1 MLEKIIQY
9 SITNRGT
16 VLVITGVLTIIGFFN
31 ALKLSIDAIP
41 DVTNVQVSAVTSV
54 PGLSP
59 LEVEQFITYPIELEF
74 NGMPKVSEI
83 RSISRTGVSSV
94 TVIFE
99 DGTDIYF
106 ARQLVN
112 ERLKQAENFIPK
124 SYGKPE
130 LSPIAT
136 GLGDIYEFAL
146 VSETHTPE
154 ELRTYMEWEIAR
166 QLRSVKGIIDVN
178 VIGGDAKQFQ
188 IKIDPKRLASL
199 NLTLSQITESLQGA
213 NVNLGGG
220 YIQKGE
226 EQFVIRGE
234 SQFKSIED
242 IRSLSIRTSSDGIP
256 LTLAQIANVET
267 GPALRF
273 GLSTMNGK
281 REVVGG
287 TAMMLMGRNSLEVVS
302 LIKEKME
309 EIKTRLP
316 QGMKVEV
323 YYDRAEFIGR
333 TLGTVFTNL
342 IEAAIIVLVCL
353 ILTLGTVKGAI
364 AVAMAIPVSML
375 IATIF
380 MNATGI
386 VGNLM
391 SLGALDF
398 GLLVDG
404 SIVMLESTLH
414 GFILRKSFLLS
425 KKNTQDMEDGMEE
438 VIIESCIRV
447 VRASAFSVA
456 IILLVYLPL
465 MTLEGVEG
473 RMFRPMAITVAYAL
487 AVALLY
493 SITTF
498 PALMSIIYKKPLLH
512 ESHFWESFQN
522 KYATVLT
529 YGMKFK
535 KEFVFAGLG
544 VVALSL
550 VMGSTLGSE
559 FLPRIDEGEIAID
572 IKRLPSTAINHSRD
586 LNLELERVILQFPE
600 AKSVVSRQGRGES
613 AAEPIGSEEGESMV
627 KLKPKKEWVT
637 AKTRE
642 ELMEKMK
649 KEIEARVPSTYIS
662 LSQPIENRVNAL
674 LSGSKA
680 DIVIKI
686 YGDDLKI
693 LKGLAENYASKI
705 KKIPGAADLR
715 IQRLLGL
722 PLLEIKM
729 NRSKMARYGV
739 RAEEVLTTIETLRV
753 GFNAGKVYEGYRRFD
768 LIVRLDADVRDIDVI
783 ENVPVMTQF
792 GGVVPLGQVTD
803 IVMSE
808 GPAALYHEGLK
819 RRILVEVNVRGRDMI
834 GFVADMQKSTNQIEE
849 NLPQG
854 YSVLWGGQFEN
865 FTRAKNRLGL
875 VVPIA
880 LGIIFSMLFV
890 AFGSVYYALGVFILV
905 PLSLAGGI
913 ISLVLRDMP
922 FSIPAAVGFIAAAG
936 ISVLNGV
943 VYASALRDELK
954 ATPNASIAVVNA
966 AVYTLRAV
974 ATTELVAIIGFLPM
988 AIASSA
994 GAEVQRPLA
1003 TVVMGGVLIATILSR
1018 FLLPIVF
1025 EFLVTKSQN
1034 QEKRAKEKQDKLNEY
1049 FMDDMKKWHKEEDGG
1064 VEQSQLS
1071 HESKSV
1077 QETESLAI
1085 NDSLIETKQQHNQPN
1100 QFKKSKKKKGDTL

>member
-1 MLEKIIQY
+1 MLEKVIQY
-9 SITNRGT
+9 SIQNRGI
-16 VLVITGVLTIIGFFN
+16 VLVVTGILTIVGFYN
-31 ALKLSIDAIP
+31 TLKLSIDAVP

-59 LEVEQFITYPIELEF
+59 LEVERFITYPIELEF

-154 ELRTYMEWEIAR
+154 ELRTHMEWEVAR
-166 QLRSVKGIIDVN
+166 QIRSVKGIIDVN
-178 VIGGDAKQFQ
+178 VTGGEVKQFQ
-188 IKIDPKRLASL
+188 IKIDPRRLVSL
-199 NLTLSQITESLQGA
+199 NLTLSQITDSLQGA

-234 SQFKSIED
+234 SQFKSIDD
-242 IRSLSIRTSSDGIP
+242 IRSLSVRTSTDGIP
-256 LTLAQIANVET
+256 LTLAQIASVET

-273 GLSTMNGK
+273 GVSTMNGK

-287 TAMMLMGRNSLEVVS
+287 TAMMLLGQNSLEVTERVKNKMNE
-302 LIKEKME
+302 IKE
-309 EIKTRLP
+309 RLP
-316 QGMKVEV
+316 PGMKLEV
-323 YYDRAEFIGR
+323 YYDRAEFIHR

-342 IEAAIIVLVCL
+342 VEAAIIVLACL
-353 ILTLGTVKGAI
+353 ILTLGTLKGAL
-364 AVAMAIPVSML
+364 AVAMAIPISMM

-380 MNATGI
+380 MNTSGI

-404 SIVMLESTLH
+404 SIVMLEATLH
-414 GFILRKSFLLS
+414 GFILKKSFLIS
-425 KKNTQDMEDGMEE
+425 QNSNMELEDAMEE

-487 AVALLY
+487 GIALLY

-498 PALMSIIYKKPLLH
+498 PALLTLIYKKPLLH
-512 ESHFWESFQN
+512 ESHFWESFQK
-522 KYATVLT
+522 KYAELLV

-535 KEFVFAGLG
+535 KQFALAGIG
-544 VVALSL
+544 VVSFSL
-550 VMGSTLGSE
+550 LLGSTLGSE

-586 LNLELERVILQFPE
+586 LNLEMERVILQFPE
-600 AKSVVSRQGRGES
+600 AKSIVSRQGRGES

-627 KLKPKKEWVT
+627 KLKPRKEWIT
-637 AKTRE
+637 AGDRE
-642 ELMEKMK
+642 ELMELMK
-649 KEIEARVPSTYIS
+649 REIEEKIPSTYIS

-686 YGDDLKI
+686 YGDDLKV
-693 LKGLAENYASKI
+693 LKQLAEGYASKA

-715 IQRLLGL
+715 IQRILGL
-722 PLLEIKM
+722 PLLEIRM
-729 NRSKMARYGV
+729 NRAKMSRYGV

-753 GFNAGKVYEGYRRFD
+753 GFNAGKVYEGYKRFD
-768 LIVRLDADVRDIDVI
+768 LIVRLDADVTDIDVI
-783 ENVPVMTQF
+783 ENVPIMTQL
-792 GGVVPLGQVTD
+792 GGTVPLGQVTD
-803 IVMSE
+803 IVMTE
-808 GPAALYHEGLK
+808 GPAALYHENLK
-819 RRILVEVNVRGRDMI
+819 RRILVEMNVRGRDMV
-834 GFVADMQKSTNQIEE
+834 GFVNDVQKATKEIEI

-854 YSVLWGGQFEN
+854 YTVSWGGQFEN
-865 FTRAKNRLGL
+865 FTRAKNRLGF

-890 AFGSVYYALGVFILV
+890 AFNSAYYALGVFILV
-905 PLSLAGGI
+905 PLSLSGGL
-913 ISLVLRDMP
+913 ISLVLRGLP

-943 VYASALRDELK
+943 VYASALKDELK
-954 ATPNASIAVVNA
+954 HNTSPKEAVVNA

-974 ATTELVAIIGFLPM
+974 ATTELVAVIGFLPM
-988 AIASSA
+988 AIATSA

-1003 TVVMGGVLIATILSR
+1003 TVVMGGVVIATILSR

-1025 EFLVTKSQN
+1025 EFLVVKSQN
-1034 QEKRAKEKQDKLNEY
+1034 QELRKKEKQEKLNEY
-1049 FMDDMKKWHKEEDGG
+1049 FLAEM
-1064 VEQSQLS
+1064 EQW
-1071 HESKSV
+1071 
-1077 QETESLAI
+1077 
-1085 NDSLIETKQQHNQPN
+1085 
-1100 QFKKSKKKKGDTL
+1100 KKKDKDHET

>member
-1 MLEKIIQY
+1 MLEKIIQF
-9 SITNRGT
+9 SIHKRAT
-16 VLVITGVLTIIGFFN
+16 VLVLTAALTIVGFYN
-31 ALKLSIDAIP
+31 ALHLSIDAIP

-74 NGMPKVSEI
+74 NGMPKVTEI

-124 SYGKPE
+124 SYGRPE

-146 VSETHTPE
+146 VSESHTPE
-154 ELRTYMEWEIAR
+154 ELRTVMEWEVAR

-178 VIGGDAKQFQ
+178 VVGGDAKQFQ
-188 IKIDPKRLASL
+188 IKIDPKRLLSH
-199 NLTLSQITESLQGA
+199 NLTLSHITEALEGA

-234 SQFKSIED
+234 SQFKSIDD
-242 IRSLSIRTSSDGIP
+242 ISRLSVRTSRDGIP
-256 LTLAQIANVET
+256 LTLGQIAKVET

-287 TAMMLMGRNSLEVVS
+287 TAMMLLGSNSLQVVS
-302 LIKEKME
+302 RVKEKMK
-309 EIKTRLP
+309 EIESRLP
-316 QGMKVEV
+316 PGMKIQV
-323 YYDRAEFIGR
+323 YYDRSEFIGR
-333 TLGTVFTNL
+333 TLSTVFTNL
-342 IEAAIIVLVCL
+342 VEAAIIVLVCL
-353 ILTLGTVKGAI
+353 ILTLGTVKGAF
-364 AVAMAIPVSML
+364 AVALAIPVSMM
-375 IATIF
+375 IATIL
-380 MNATGI
+380 MNAFGI

-414 GFILRKSFLLS
+414 GFLLRKSFLLS
-425 KKNTQDMEDGMEE
+425 KTSAQDMEDGMEE
-438 VIIESCIRV
+438 VIMESCIKV
-447 VRASAFSVA
+447 VRASAFSVG

-473 RMFRPMAITVAYAL
+473 RMFRPMAITVAFAL
-487 AVALLY
+487 GAALLY

-498 PALMSIIYKKPLLH
+498 PALMSYIYKKPILH
-512 ESHFWESFQN
+512 ESAFWEKFQT
-522 KYATVLT
+522 KYAEVLT

-535 KEFVFAGLG
+535 RQFTYAGIG
-544 VVALSL
+544 VVLLSFALA
-550 VMGSTLGSE
+550 STLGSE

-586 LNLELERVILQFPE
+586 LNLEMEKVILKFPE
-600 AKSVVSRQGRGES
+600 AVSVVSRQGRGES
-613 AAEPIGSEEGESMV
+613 AAEPIGSEEGEMMV
-627 KLKPKKEWVT
+627 KLKPRKEWVS
-637 AKTRE
+637 AKDRE
-642 ELMEKMK
+642 ELMELMK
-649 KEIEARVPSTYIS
+649 NSVNKNVPSSYIS

-686 YGDDLKI
+686 YGDDLKT
-693 LKGLAENYASKI
+693 LKSIADNYASKI
-705 KKIPGAADLR
+705 KKIQGAADLR
-715 IQRLLGL
+715 VQKLLGL

-729 NRSKMARYGV
+729 NRGNMARYGV

-753 GFNAGKVYEGYRRFD
+753 GANAGKVYEGYKRFD
-768 LIVRLDADVRDIDVI
+768 LIVRLDADVTDIGVI
-783 ENVPVMTQF
+783 ENVPVMTEL
-792 GGVVPLGQVTD
+792 GGTVPLAQVTD
-803 IVMSE
+803 IMMTE

-834 GFVADMQKSTNQIEE
+834 GFVNDVQAATQSIES

-854 YSVLWGGQFEN
+854 YYVDWGGQFEN
-865 FTRAKNRLGL
+865 FTRAKNRLA
-875 VVPIA
+875 VVIPIA
-880 LGIIFSMLFV
+880 GAIIFAMLFI

-905 PLSLAGGI
+905 PLSLSGGI
-913 ISLVLRDMP
+913 LSLVIRGLP
-922 FSIPAAVGFIAAAG
+922 FSIPAGVGFIAAAG

-943 VYASALRDELK
+943 VYASALKDQLKVTRDPSK
-954 ATPNASIAVVNA
+954 AVVEA

-1003 TVVMGGVLIATILSR
+1003 TVVMGGVLVATILSR
-1018 FLLPIVF
+1018 FLLPIAF
-1025 EFLVTKSQN
+1025 EFLVKLAQRQEIRQMERERKMNDYFVEEMKKYKASEIHDSHGHSHHYTEVEDHSSQN
-1034 QEKRAKEKQDKLNEY
+1034 EDDSKTNKQ
-1049 FMDDMKKWHKEEDGG
+1049 
-1064 VEQSQLS
+1064 
-1071 HESKSV
+1071 
-1077 QETESLAI
+1077 
-1085 NDSLIETKQQHNQPN
+1085 NQ
-1100 QFKKSKKKKGDTL
+1100 KSKRKRT

>member
-1 MLEKIIQY
+1 MLEKIIQF
-9 SITNRGT
+9 SIHKRAT
-16 VLVITGVLTIIGFFN
+16 VLVLTVALTVVGFYN
-31 ALKLSIDAIP
+31 ALHLSIDAIP

-74 NGMPKVSEI
+74 NGMPKVTEI

-124 SYGKPE
+124 SYGRPE

-146 VSETHTPE
+146 VSESHSPE
-154 ELRTYMEWEIAR
+154 ELRTVMEWEVAR

-178 VIGGDAKQFQ
+178 VVGGDAKQFQ
-188 IKIDPKRLASL
+188 IKIDPKRLLSH
-199 NLTLSQITESLQGA
+199 NLTLSHITEALEGA

-234 SQFKSIED
+234 SQFKSIDD
-242 IRSLSIRTSSDGIP
+242 IARLSVRTSRDGIP
-256 LTLAQIANVET
+256 LTLGQIARVET

-287 TAMMLMGRNSLEVVS
+287 TAMMLLGSNSLQVVS
-302 LIKEKME
+302 RVKEKMK
-309 EIKTRLP
+309 EIESRLP
-316 QGMKVEV
+316 QGMKIQV
-323 YYDRAEFIGR
+323 YYDRSEFIGR
-333 TLGTVFTNL
+333 TLSTVFTNL
-342 IEAAIIVLVCL
+342 VEAAIIVLVCL
-353 ILTLGTVKGAI
+353 ILTLGTVKGAF
-364 AVAMAIPVSML
+364 AVALAIPVSMMV
-375 IATIF
+375 ATIL
-380 MNATGI
+380 MNAFGI

-414 GFILRKSFLLS
+414 GFLLRKSFLLS
-425 KKNTQDMEDGMEE
+425 KTSAQDMEDGMEE
-438 VIIESCIRV
+438 VIMESCIKV
-447 VRASAFSVA
+447 VRASAFSVG

-473 RMFRPMAITVAYAL
+473 RMFRPMAITVAFAL
-487 AVALLY
+487 GAALLY

-498 PALMSIIYKKPLLH
+498 PALMSYIYKKPILH
-512 ESHFWESFQN
+512 ESAFWEKFQT
-522 KYATVLT
+522 KYAEVLT

-535 KEFVFAGLG
+535 RQFTYAGIG
-544 VVALSL
+544 VVLLSFML
-550 VMGSTLGSE
+550 ASTLGSE

-586 LNLELERVILQFPE
+586 LNLEMEKVILKFPE
-600 AKSVVSRQGRGES
+600 AVSVVSRQGRGES
-613 AAEPIGSEEGESMV
+613 AAEPIGSEEGEMMV
-627 KLKPKKEWVT
+627 KLKPRKEWVS
-637 AKTRE
+637 AHDRE
-642 ELMEKMK
+642 ELMELMK
-649 KEIEARVPSTYIS
+649 NSVNNNVPSSYIS

-686 YGDDLKI
+686 YGDDLKT
-693 LKGLAENYASKI
+693 LKSIADNYASKI
-705 KKIPGAADLR
+705 KKIQGAADLR
-715 IQRLLGL
+715 VQKLLGL

-729 NRSKMARYGV
+729 NRGNMARYGV
-739 RAEEVLTTIETLRV
+739 RAEEILTTIETLRV
-753 GFNAGKVYEGYRRFD
+753 GANAGKVYEGYKRFD
-768 LIVRLDADVRDIDVI
+768 LIVRLDADVTDIGVI
-783 ENVPVMTQF
+783 ENVPVMTEL
-792 GGVVPLGQVTD
+792 GGTVPLGQVTD
-803 IVMSE
+803 IMMTE

-834 GFVADMQKSTNQIEE
+834 GFVNDVQAATESIESG
-849 NLPQG
+849 LPQG
-854 YSVLWGGQFEN
+854 YYVDWGGQFEN
-865 FTRAKNRLGL
+865 FTRAKNRLAI
-875 VVPIA
+875 VIPIA
-880 LGIIFSMLFV
+880 GAIIFAMLFI

-905 PLSLAGGI
+905 PLSLSGGI
-913 ISLVLRDMP
+913 LSLVLRGLP
-922 FSIPAAVGFIAAAG
+922 FSIPAGVGFIAAAG

-943 VYASALRDELK
+943 VYASALKDQLKVTRDPSK
-954 ATPNASIAVVNA
+954 AVVEA

-1003 TVVMGGVLIATILSR
+1003 TVVMGGVLVATILSR
-1018 FLLPIVF
+1018 FLLPIAF
-1025 EFLVTKSQN
+1025 EFLVKLAQR
-1034 QEKRAKEKQDKLNEY
+1034 QEIRQMERERKMNEY
-1049 FMDDMKKWHKEEDGG
+1049 FVEEMKKYKASEIHDSHGHSHHYEPDH
-1064 VEQSQLS
+1064 
-1071 HESKSV
+1071 HES
-1077 QETESLAI
+1077 QTED
-1085 NDSLIETKQQHNQPN
+1085 DSKTNKQNQ
-1100 QFKKSKKKKGDTL
+1100 KSKKRGLK

>member
-1 MLEKIIQY
+1 MLEKIIQF
-9 SITNRGT
+9 SIAKRAM
-16 VLVITGVLTIIGFFN
+16 VLVVTGVLSLVGVYN
-31 ALKLSIDAIP
+31 AYHLSIDAIP

-130 LSPIAT
+130 LSPIST

-146 VSETHTPE
+146 VSESHTPE
-154 ELRTYMEWEIAR
+154 ELRTMMEWEVAR

-178 VIGGDAKQFQ
+178 VVGGDAKQFQ
-188 IKIDPKRLASL
+188 IKIDPKRLLAL
-199 NLTLSQITESLQGA
+199 NLTLSHITEALEGA

-234 SQFKSIED
+234 SQFKSIAD
-242 IRSLSIRTSSDGIP
+242 IAKLSVRTSKDGIP
-256 LTLAQIANVET
+256 ITLGQIARVET
-267 GPALRF
+267 GAALRF

-287 TAMMLMGRNSLEVVS
+287 TAMMLLGSNSLEVVS
-302 LIKEKME
+302 RVKEKMK
-309 EIKTRLP
+309 EIETRLP
-316 QGMKVEV
+316 PGMKLVV

-333 TLGTVFTNL
+333 TLSTVFTNL
-342 IEAAIIVLVCL
+342 VEAGIIVLLCL
-353 ILTLGTVKGAI
+353 ILTLGTVKGAF
-364 AVAMAIPVSML
+364 AVALAIPVSML
-375 IATIF
+375 IATIL
-380 MNATGI
+380 MNAFGI

-414 GFILRKSFLLS
+414 GFLIRKSFLLS
-425 KKNTQDMEDGMEE
+425 KKSAQDMEDGIED
-438 VIIESCIRV
+438 VILESCIKV
-447 VRASAFSVA
+447 VRASAFSVG

-473 RMFRPMAITVAYAL
+473 RMFRPMAITVAFAL
-487 AVALLY
+487 GAALLY

-498 PALMSIIYKKPLLH
+498 PALMTYIYKKPLLH
-512 ESHFWESFQN
+512 ESAFWEKFQH
-522 KYATVLT
+522 KYQELLV
-529 YGMKFK
+529 YGMQFK
-535 KEFVFAGLG
+535 KQFALAG
-544 VVALSL
+544 VGIVLFSL
-550 VMGSTLGSE
+550 VIGSTLGSE

-586 LNLELERVILQFPE
+586 LNLEMEKVILKFPE
-600 AKSVVSRQGRGES
+600 VVSVVSRQGRGES
-613 AAEPIGSEEGESMV
+613 AAEPIGSEEGEMMV

-637 AKTRE
+637 TKDRE
-642 ELMEKMK
+642 VLMGLMK
-649 KEIEARVPSTYIS
+649 EEISKNVPSSYIS

-686 YGDDLKI
+686 YGDDLKS
-693 LKGLAENYASKI
+693 LKSIADNYANKI
-705 KKIPGAADLR
+705 KKIKGAADLR
-715 IQRLLGL
+715 VQKLLGL

-729 NRSKMARYGV
+729 NRGNMARYGV
-739 RAEEVLTTIETLRV
+739 RAEEILTTIETLRV
-753 GFNAGKVYEGYRRFD
+753 GFNAGKVYEGYKRFD
-768 LIVRLDADVRDIDVI
+768 LIVRLDADVRDLEVI
-783 ENVPVMTQF
+783 ENVPVMTEL
-792 GGVVPLGQVTD
+792 GGTVPLGQVTD
-803 IVMSE
+803 IVMTE

-819 RRILVEVNVRGRDMI
+819 RRILVEVNVRGRDMV
-834 GFVADMQKSTNQIEE
+834 GFVSEVQKETNSIEE

-854 YSVLWGGQFEN
+854 YSVDWGGQFEN
-865 FTRAKNRLGL
+865 FTRAKNRLAL
-875 VVPIA
+875 VIPIA
-880 LGIIFSMLFV
+880 GAIIFVMLFI
-890 AFGSVYYALGVFILV
+890 AFGNVYYALGVFMLV
-905 PLSLAGGI
+905 PLSISGGI
-913 ISLVLRDMP
+913 IALVMRGLP
-922 FSIPAAVGFIAAAG
+922 FSIPAGVGFIAAAG

-943 VYASALRDELK
+943 VYASALKDNIKEN
-954 ATPNASIAVVNA
+954 PNASLAVIDA

-988 AIASSA
+988 AIATSA
-994 GAEVQRPLA
+994 GAEVQKPLA
-1003 TVVMGGVLIATILSR
+1003 TVVMGGVLVATILSR
-1018 FLLPIVF
+1018 FLLPIAF
-1025 EFLVTKSQN
+1025 EFLVKLAQK
-1034 QEKRAKEKQDKLNEY
+1034 QEARQQERDKKRNEY
-1049 FMDDMKKWHKEEDGG
+1049 FLEDMKKYH
-1064 VEQSQLS
+1064 
-1071 HESKSV
+1071 
-1077 QETESLAI
+1077 TESLGYI
-1085 NDSLIETKQQHNQPN
+1085 PPNNHDSDILSKFEPIEEKER
-1100 QFKKSKKKKGDTL
+1100 SKKKKPNRK

>member
-1 MLEKIIQY
+1 MLEKIIQF
-9 SITNRGT
+9 SIHKRAT
-16 VLVITGVLTIIGFFN
+16 VLVLTATLTIVGFYN
-31 ALKLSIDAIP
+31 ALNLSIDAIP

-74 NGMPKVSEI
+74 NGMPKVTEI

-146 VSETHTPE
+146 VSESHTPE
-154 ELRTYMEWEIAR
+154 ELRTVMEWEVAR

-178 VIGGDAKQFQ
+178 VVGGDAKQFQ
-188 IKIDPKRLASL
+188 IKIDPKRLLSH
-199 NLTLSQITESLQGA
+199 NLTLSHITEALEGA

-234 SQFKSIED
+234 SQFKSIDD
-242 IRSLSIRTSSDGIP
+242 ISRLSVRTSRDGIP
-256 LTLAQIANVET
+256 LTLGQIAKVET

-287 TAMMLMGRNSLEVVS
+287 TAMMLLGSNSLQVVS
-302 LIKEKME
+302 RVKEKMK
-309 EIKTRLP
+309 EIESRLP
-316 QGMKVEV
+316 NGMKIQV
-323 YYDRAEFIGR
+323 YYDRSEFIGR
-333 TLGTVFTNL
+333 TLSTVFTNL
-342 IEAAIIVLVCL
+342 VEAAIIVLVCL
-353 ILTLGTVKGAI
+353 ILTLGTVKGAF
-364 AVAMAIPVSML
+364 AVALAIPVSMMV
-375 IATIF
+375 ATIL
-380 MNATGI
+380 MNAFGI

-414 GFILRKSFLLS
+414 GFLLRKSFLLS
-425 KKNTQDMEDGMEE
+425 KTSAQDMEDGMEE
-438 VIIESCIRV
+438 VIMESCIKV
-447 VRASAFSVA
+447 VRASAFSVG

-473 RMFRPMAITVAYAL
+473 RMFRPMAITVAFAL
-487 AVALLY
+487 GAALLY

-498 PALMSIIYKKPLLH
+498 PALMSYIYTKPILH
-512 ESHFWESFQN
+512 ESAFWHKFQL
-522 KYATVLT
+522 KYAEVLT

-535 KEFVFAGLG
+535 RQFTYAGIG
-544 VVALSL
+544 VVLLSFALA
-550 VMGSTLGSE
+550 STLGSE

-586 LNLELERVILQFPE
+586 LNLEMEKVILKFPE
-600 AKSVVSRQGRGES
+600 AVSVVSRQGRGES
-613 AAEPIGSEEGESMV
+613 AAEPIGSEEGEMMV
-627 KLKPKKEWVT
+627 KLKPRKEWVS
-637 AKTRE
+637 AHDRE
-642 ELMEKMK
+642 ELMELMK
-649 KEIEARVPSTYIS
+649 NSVNKNVPSSYIS

-686 YGDDLKI
+686 YGDDLKT
-693 LKGLAENYASKI
+693 LKSIADNYASKI
-705 KKIPGAADLR
+705 KKIQGAADLR
-715 IQRLLGL
+715 VQKLLGL

-729 NRSKMARYGV
+729 NRGNMARYGV

-753 GFNAGKVYEGYRRFD
+753 GANAGKVYEGYKRFD
-768 LIVRLDADVRDIDVI
+768 LIVRLDADVTDIGVI
-783 ENVPVMTQF
+783 ENVPVMTDL
-792 GGVVPLGQVTD
+792 GGTVPLGQVTD
-803 IVMSE
+803 IMMTE

-834 GFVADMQKSTNQIEE
+834 GFVNDVQGATQSIESG
-849 NLPQG
+849 LPQG
-854 YSVLWGGQFEN
+854 YYVDWGGQFEN
-865 FTRAKNRLGL
+865 FTRAKNRLAI
-875 VVPIA
+875 VIPIA
-880 LGIIFSMLFV
+880 GAIIFAMLFI

-905 PLSLAGGI
+905 PLSLSGGI
-913 ISLVLRDMP
+913 LSLVIRGLP
-922 FSIPAAVGFIAAAG
+922 FSIPAGVGFIAAAG

-943 VYASALRDELK
+943 VYASALKDQLKVTRD
-954 ATPNASIAVVNA
+954 PSIAVVEA

-1003 TVVMGGVLIATILSR
+1003 TVVMGGVLVATILSR
-1018 FLLPIVF
+1018 FLLPIAF
-1025 EFLVTKSQN
+1025 EFLVKLAQRQEIRQMERERKMNDYFVEEMKKYKATELNETHGHSHHYREVEEHSSQN
-1034 QEKRAKEKQDKLNEY
+1034 EDDSKTNKQ
-1049 FMDDMKKWHKEEDGG
+1049 
-1064 VEQSQLS
+1064 
-1071 HESKSV
+1071 
-1077 QETESLAI
+1077 
-1085 NDSLIETKQQHNQPN
+1085 NQ
-1100 QFKKSKKKKGDTL
+1100 KSKRKRT

>member
-1 MLEKIIQY
+1 MLEKIIQF
-9 SITNRGT
+9 SIHKRAT
-16 VLVITGVLTIIGFFN
+16 VLVLTAALTIVGFYN
-31 ALKLSIDAIP
+31 ALHLSIDAIP

-74 NGMPKVSEI
+74 NGMPKVTEI

-112 ERLKQAENFIPK
+112 ERLKQAESFIPK
-124 SYGKPE
+124 SYGRPE

-136 GLGDIYEFAL
+136 GLGDIYEFTL
-146 VSETHTPE
+146 VSESHTPE
-154 ELRTYMEWEIAR
+154 ELRTVMEWEIAR

-178 VIGGDAKQFQ
+178 VVGGDAKQFQ
-188 IKIDPKRLASL
+188 IKIDPKRLLSH
-199 NLTLSQITESLQGA
+199 NLTLSHITEALEGA

-234 SQFKSIED
+234 SQFKSIDD
-242 IRSLSIRTSSDGIP
+242 IARLSVRTSRDGIP
-256 LTLAQIANVET
+256 LTLGQIAKVET

-281 REVVGG
+281 REVVSG
-287 TAMMLMGRNSLEVVS
+287 TAMMLLGSNSLQVVS
-302 LIKEKME
+302 RVKEKMK
-309 EIKTRLP
+309 EIEARLP
-316 QGMKVEV
+316 PGMKIKV
-323 YYDRAEFIGR
+323 YYDRSEFIGR
-333 TLGTVFTNL
+333 TLSTVFTNL
-342 IEAAIIVLVCL
+342 VEAAIIVLVCL
-353 ILTLGTVKGAI
+353 ILTLGTVKGAF
-364 AVAMAIPVSML
+364 AVALAIPVSMMV
-375 IATIF
+375 ATIL
-380 MNATGI
+380 MNAFGI

-414 GFILRKSFLLS
+414 GFLLRKSFLLS
-425 KKNTQDMEDGMEE
+425 KTSAQDMEDGMEE
-438 VIIESCIRV
+438 VIMESCIKV
-447 VRASAFSVA
+447 VRASAFSVG

-473 RMFRPMAITVAYAL
+473 RMFRPMAITVAFAL
-487 AVALLY
+487 GAALLY

-498 PALMSIIYKKPLLH
+498 PALMSYIYKKPILH
-512 ESHFWESFQN
+512 ESAFWEKFQT
-522 KYATVLT
+522 KYAEVLT

-535 KEFVFAGLG
+535 RQFTYAGIG
-544 VVALSL
+544 VVLLSFALA
-550 VMGSTLGSE
+550 STLGSE

-586 LNLELERVILQFPE
+586 LNLEMEKVILKFPE
-600 AKSVVSRQGRGES
+600 TVSVVSKQGRGES
-613 AAEPIGSEEGESMV
+613 AAEPIGSEEGEMMV
-627 KLKPKKEWVT
+627 KLKPRKEWT
-637 AKTRE
+637 STDDRE
-642 ELMEKMK
+642 ELMELMK
-649 KEIEARVPSTYIS
+649 QSVNQNVPSSYIS

-686 YGDDLKI
+686 YGDDLKT
-693 LKGLAENYASKI
+693 LKSIADNYASKI
-705 KKIPGAADLR
+705 KKIQGAADLR
-715 IQRLLGL
+715 VQKLLGL

-729 NRSKMARYGV
+729 NRGNMARYGV

-753 GFNAGKVYEGYRRFD
+753 GSNAGKVYEGYKRFD
-768 LIVRLDADVRDIDVI
+768 LIVRLDADVTDIGVI
-783 ENVPVMTQF
+783 ENVPVMTEL
-792 GGVVPLGQVTD
+792 GGTVPLGQVTD
-803 IVMSE
+803 IMMTE

-834 GFVADMQKSTNQIEE
+834 GFVNDVQAATQSIESG
-849 NLPQG
+849 LPQG
-854 YSVLWGGQFEN
+854 YYVDWGGQFEN
-865 FTRAKNRLGL
+865 FTRAKNRLAI
-875 VVPIA
+875 VIPIA
-880 LGIIFSMLFV
+880 GAIIFAMLFI

-905 PLSLAGGI
+905 PLSLSGGI
-913 ISLVLRDMP
+913 LSLVIRGLP
-922 FSIPAAVGFIAAAG
+922 FSIPAGVGFIAAAG

-943 VYASALRDELK
+943 VYASALKDQLKVTRDPSK
-954 ATPNASIAVVNA
+954 AVVEA

-1003 TVVMGGVLIATILSR
+1003 TVVMGGVLVATILSR
-1018 FLLPIVF
+1018 FLLPIAF
-1025 EFLVTKSQN
+1025 EFLVKLAQR
-1034 QEKRAKEKQDKLNEY
+1034 QEVRQMERERKMNEY
-1049 FMDDMKKWHKEEDGG
+1049 FVEEMRKYKALEIHDSHGHSHHYTEVEEPSSPNEDD
-1064 VEQSQLS
+1064 
-1071 HESKSV
+1071 SKSNK
-1077 QETESLAI
+1077 L
-1085 NDSLIETKQQHNQPN
+1085 NQ
-1100 QFKKSKKKKGDTL
+1100 KSKRKRT

>member
-1 MLEKIIQY
+1 MLEKIIQF
-9 SITNRGT
+9 SIHKRAA
-16 VLVITGVLTIIGFFN
+16 VLVVTAVLTILGLYN
-31 ALKLSIDAIP
+31 ALHLSIDAIP
-41 DVTNVQVSAVTSV
+41 DVTNVQVSAVTTV

-59 LEVEQFITYPIELEF
+59 LEVEQFITYPVELEF
-74 NGMPKVSEI
+74 NGMPRVTEI

-124 SYGKPE
+124 SYGRPE
-130 LSPIAT
+130 LSPVAT
-136 GLGDIYEFAL
+136 GLGDIYEIAL

-154 ELRTYMEWEIAR
+154 ELRTMMEWEVAR

-178 VIGGDAKQFQ
+178 VVGGDAKQFQ
-188 IKIDPKRLASL
+188 IKIDPKRLLSM
-199 NLTLSQITESLQGA
+199 NLTLSHITEALEGA
-213 NVNLGGG
+213 NINLGGG

-234 SQFKSIED
+234 SQFKSVED
-242 IRSLSIRTSSDGIP
+242 IRQLSVRTSSDGIP
-256 LTLAQIANVET
+256 LTLGQIAKVET

-273 GLSTMNGK
+273 GLATRNGK
-281 REVVGG
+281 GEVVSG
-287 TAMMLMGRNSLEVVS
+287 TAMMLLGSNSLEVVKRVK
-302 LIKEKME
+302 LKVE
-309 EIKTRLP
+309 EIKTKLP
-316 QGMKVEV
+316 KGMRIEV
-323 YYDRAEFIGR
+323 YYDRSEFIGR
-333 TLGTVFTNL
+333 TLSTVFTNL
-342 IEAAIIVLVCL
+342 VEAAIIVLVCL

-375 IATIF
+375 IATIL
-380 MNATGI
+380 MNMFGI

-414 GFILRKSFLLS
+414 GFMIRKTFLITKTS
-425 KKNTQDMEDGMEE
+425 AQDMEDGIED
-438 VIIESCIRV
+438 VIMESCIKV
-447 VRASAFSVA
+447 VRASAFSVG

-473 RMFRPMAITVAYAL
+473 RMFRPMAITVAFAL
-487 AVALLY
+487 GAALLY

-498 PALMSIIYKKPLLH
+498 PALMTLIYKKPILH
-512 ESHFWESFQN
+512 ESAFWEKFQN
-522 KYATVLT
+522 KYSEVLT

-535 KEFVFAGLG
+535 KQFALTGVGLVLLSFVLAG
-544 VVALSL
+544 
-550 VMGSTLGSE
+550 TLGSE
-559 FLPRIDEGEIAID
+559 FLPRIDEGEIAVD

-586 LNLELERVILQFPE
+586 LNLELEKVLLKFPE
-600 AKSVVSRQGRGES
+600 VVSVVSKQGRGES

-627 KLKPKKEWVT
+627 KLKPRKEWVT
-637 AKTRE
+637 VKDRE
-642 ELMEKMK
+642 ELMELMK
-649 KEIEARVPSTYIS
+649 EEISNNVPSTYIS

-686 YGDDLKI
+686 YGDDLKT
-693 LKGLAENYASKI
+693 LKTLADNYAGKI
-705 KKIPGAADLR
+705 KRIPGAADLR
-715 IQRLLGL
+715 VQKLLGL

-729 NRSKMARYGV
+729 NRSNMARYGV
-739 RAEEVLTTIETLRV
+739 RAEEILTTIETLRV
-753 GFNAGKVYEGYRRFD
+753 GFNAGKVYEGYKRFD

-792 GGVVPLGQVTD
+792 GGTVPLGQVTD
-803 IVMSE
+803 IIMTE

-834 GFVADMQKSTNQIEE
+834 GFVNEVQKATDSIEN

-854 YSVLWGGQFEN
+854 YYVDWGGQFEN
-865 FTRAKNRLGL
+865 FTRAKARLGL
-875 VVPIA
+875 VIPIA
-880 LGIIFSMLFV
+880 GAIIFGMLFI
-890 AFGSVYYALGVFILV
+890 AFGSVYYALGVFMLV
-905 PLSLAGGI
+905 PLSLSGGI
-913 ISLVLRDMP
+913 LSLALRGLP

-943 VYASALRDELK
+943 VYASALKDQLK
-954 ATPNASIAVVNA
+954 ITKDPSKAVVQA

-1003 TVVMGGVLIATILSR
+1003 TVVMGGVLVATILSR

-1025 EFLVTKSQN
+1025 EFLVKLAQR
-1034 QEKRAKEKQDKLNEY
+1034 QERRQSEREKKMNEY
-1049 FMDDMKKWHKEEDGG
+1049 FLEEMKKYQMEESDHD
-1064 VEQSQLS
+1064 ES
-1071 HESKSV
+1071 HGHHEPEPP
-1077 QETESLAI
+1077 Q
-1085 NDSLIETKQQHNQPN
+1085 TK
-1100 QFKKSKKKKGDTL
+1100 KRKGK

>member
-1 MLEKIIQY
+1 MLEKIIQF
-9 SITNRGT
+9 SIQKRAT
-16 VLVITGVLTIIGFFN
+16 VLVVTATLTLLGLYN
-31 ALKLSIDAIP
+31 AFRLSIDAIP

-59 LEVEQFITYPIELEF
+59 LEVEQFITYPVELEF
-74 NGMPKVSEI
+74 NGMPKVTEI

-124 SYGKPE
+124 SYGRPE
-130 LSPIAT
+130 LSPVAT

-154 ELRTYMEWEIAR
+154 ELRTVMEWEVAR

-188 IKIDPKRLASL
+188 IKIDPRRLLSL
-199 NLTLSQITESLQGA
+199 NLTLSHITEALEGA
-213 NVNLGGG
+213 NINLGGG

-234 SQFKSIED
+234 SQFKSLED
-242 IRSLSIRTSSDGIP
+242 ISALSVRTSRDGIP
-256 LTLAQIANVET
+256 LTLGQIAKVET
-267 GPALRF
+267 GAALRF
-273 GLSTMNGK
+273 GLSTKNGK

-287 TAMMLMGRNSLEVVS
+287 TAMMLLGSNSLEVVGRV
-302 LIKEKME
+302 KEKMQ
-309 EIKTRLP
+309 EIQSKLP
-316 QGMKVEV
+316 PGMKIEP
-323 YYDRAEFIGR
+323 YYDRSEFIGR
-333 TLGTVFTNL
+333 TLSTVFTNL
-342 IEAAIIVLVCL
+342 VEAAVIVLVCL
-353 ILTLGTVKGAI
+353 ILTLGTVKGAF
-364 AVAMAIPVSML
+364 AVALAIPVSML
-375 IATIF
+375 VATIL
-380 MNATGI
+380 MNAFGI

-414 GFILRKSFLLS
+414 GFILRKTFLLS
-425 KKNTQDMEDGMEE
+425 KTSAQDMEDAMED
-438 VIIESCIRV
+438 VIMESCIKV
-447 VRASAFSVA
+447 VRASAFSVG

-473 RMFRPMAITVAYAL
+473 RMFRPMAITVAFAL
-487 AVALLY
+487 GAALLY

-498 PALMSIIYKKPLLH
+498 PALMTLIYKKPLLH
-512 ESHFWESFQN
+512 ESHFWENFQN
-522 KYATVLT
+522 KYSEILT

-535 KEFVFAGLG
+535 KQFAIAGVG
-544 VVALSL
+544 VVFVSFMLA
-550 VMGSTLGSE
+550 GTLGSE
-559 FLPRIDEGEIAID
+559 FLPRIDEGEIAVD

-586 LNLELERVILQFPE
+586 LNLEIERTLLKFPE
-600 AKSVVSRQGRGES
+600 VTSVVSRQGRGES

-637 AKTRE
+637 AKDRE
-642 ELMEKMK
+642 TLMEKMK
-649 KEIEARVPSTYIS
+649 EAIEETVPSSYIS

-686 YGDDLKI
+686 YGDDLKT
-693 LKGLAENYASKI
+693 LKSIADNYASKI
-705 KKIPGAADLR
+705 RKIPGAADLR
-715 IQRLLGL
+715 VQKLLGL

-729 NRSKMARYGV
+729 NRQNMARYGV
-739 RAEEVLTTIETLRV
+739 RSEEVLTTIETLRV
-753 GFNAGKVYEGYRRFD
+753 GFNAGKVYEGYKRFD

-783 ENVPVMTQF
+783 ENVPVMTQL
-792 GGVVPLGQVTD
+792 GGTVPLGQVTN
-803 IVMSE
+803 IVMTE
-808 GPAALYHEGLK
+808 GPAALYHEALK

-834 GFVADMQKSTNQIEE
+834 GFVNDVQKATQSIET

-854 YSVLWGGQFEN
+854 YSVDWGGQFEN
-865 FTRAKNRLGL
+865 FTRAKARLGL
-875 VVPIA
+875 VIPVA
-880 LGIIFSMLFV
+880 GLIIFAMLFV
-890 AFGSVYYALGVFILV
+890 AFGSVYYALGVFMLV
-905 PLSLAGGI
+905 PLSMSGGI
-913 ISLVLRDMP
+913 LSLVLRGLP
-922 FSIPAAVGFIAAAG
+922 FSIPAGVGFIAAAG

-943 VYASALRDELK
+943 VYASALKDQLK
-954 ATPNASIAVVNA
+954 VTKDPSKAVVDA

-1003 TVVMGGVLIATILSR
+1003 TVVMGGVLVATILSR
-1018 FLLPIVF
+1018 FLLPIGF
-1025 EFLVTKSQN
+1025 EFLVKLAQR
-1034 QEKRAKEKQDKLNEY
+1034 QEAREKIRAKKMNEY
-1049 FMDDMKKWHKEEDGG
+1049 FLEEMKKYQED
-1064 VEQSQLS
+1064 ELENYDSQTGPAPAPERS
-1071 HESKSV
+1071 SSR
-1077 QETESLAI
+1077 
-1085 NDSLIETKQQHNQPN
+1085 
-1100 QFKKSKKKKGDTL
+1100 KKKGK

>member
-1 MLEKIIQY
+1 MLEKIIQF
-9 SITNRGT
+9 SIHKRAT
-16 VLVITGVLTIIGFFN
+16 VLVLTATLTIVGFYN
-31 ALKLSIDAIP
+31 ALNLSIDAIP

-74 NGMPKVSEI
+74 NGMPKVTEI

-124 SYGKPE
+124 SYGRPE

-146 VSETHTPE
+146 VSESHTPE
-154 ELRTYMEWEIAR
+154 ELRTVMEWEVAR

-178 VIGGDAKQFQ
+178 VVGGDAKQFQ
-188 IKIDPKRLASL
+188 IKIDPKRLLSH
-199 NLTLSQITESLQGA
+199 NLTLSHITEALEGA

-234 SQFKSIED
+234 SQFKSIDD
-242 IRSLSIRTSSDGIP
+242 ISRLSVRTSRDGIP
-256 LTLAQIANVET
+256 LTLGQIARVET

-287 TAMMLMGRNSLEVVS
+287 TAMMLLGSNSLQVVS
-302 LIKEKME
+302 RVKEKMK
-309 EIKTRLP
+309 EIESRLP
-316 QGMKVEV
+316 QGMKIQV
-323 YYDRAEFIGR
+323 YYDRSEFIGR
-333 TLGTVFTNL
+333 TLTTVFTNL
-342 IEAAIIVLVCL
+342 VEAAIIVLVCL
-353 ILTLGTVKGAI
+353 ILTLGTVKGAF
-364 AVAMAIPVSML
+364 AVALAIPVSMM
-375 IATIF
+375 IATIL
-380 MNATGI
+380 MNAFGI

-414 GFILRKSFLLS
+414 GFLLRKSFLLS
-425 KKNTQDMEDGMEE
+425 KTSAQDMEDGMEE
-438 VIIESCIRV
+438 VIMESCIKV
-447 VRASAFSVA
+447 VRASAFSVG

-473 RMFRPMAITVAYAL
+473 RMFRPMAITVAFAL
-487 AVALLY
+487 GAALLY

-498 PALMSIIYKKPLLH
+498 PALMSYIYKKPILH
-512 ESHFWESFQN
+512 ESAFWHKFQL
-522 KYATVLT
+522 KYAEVLT

-535 KEFVFAGLG
+535 RQFTYAGIG
-544 VVALSL
+544 VVFLSFALA
-550 VMGSTLGSE
+550 STLGSE

-586 LNLELERVILQFPE
+586 LNLEMEKVILKFPE
-600 AKSVVSRQGRGES
+600 AVSVVSRQGRGES
-613 AAEPIGSEEGESMV
+613 AAEPIGSEEGEMMV
-627 KLKPKKEWVT
+627 KLKPRKEWVS
-637 AKTRE
+637 AHDRE
-642 ELMEKMK
+642 ELMELMK
-649 KEIEARVPSTYIS
+649 NSVNKNVPSSYIS

-686 YGDDLKI
+686 YGDDLKT
-693 LKGLAENYASKI
+693 LKSIADNYASKI
-705 KKIPGAADLR
+705 KKIQGAADLR
-715 IQRLLGL
+715 VQKLLGL

-729 NRSKMARYGV
+729 NRGNMARYGV

-753 GFNAGKVYEGYRRFD
+753 GANAGKVYEGYKRFD
-768 LIVRLDADVRDIDVI
+768 LIVRLDADVTDIEVI
-783 ENVPVMTQF
+783 ENVPVMTEL
-792 GGVVPLGQVTD
+792 GGTVPLGQVTD
-803 IVMSE
+803 IMMTE

-834 GFVADMQKSTNQIEE
+834 GFVNDVQAATESIESG
-849 NLPQG
+849 LPQG
-854 YSVLWGGQFEN
+854 YYVDWGGQFEN
-865 FTRAKNRLGL
+865 FTRAKNRLAI
-875 VVPIA
+875 VIPIA
-880 LGIIFSMLFV
+880 GAIIFAMLFI

-905 PLSLAGGI
+905 PLSLSGGI
-913 ISLVLRDMP
+913 LSLVLRGLP
-922 FSIPAAVGFIAAAG
+922 FSIPAGVGFIAAAG

-943 VYASALRDELK
+943 VYASALKDQLKVTRD
-954 ATPNASIAVVNA
+954 PSIAVVEA

-1003 TVVMGGVLIATILSR
+1003 TVVMGGVLVATILSR
-1018 FLLPIVF
+1018 FLLPIAF
-1025 EFLVTKSQN
+1025 EFLVKLAQRQEIRQMERERKMNDYFVEEMKKYKATELHETHGHSHHYREVEEYSSQN
-1034 QEKRAKEKQDKLNEY
+1034 EDDSKTNKQ
-1049 FMDDMKKWHKEEDGG
+1049 
-1064 VEQSQLS
+1064 
-1071 HESKSV
+1071 
-1077 QETESLAI
+1077 
-1085 NDSLIETKQQHNQPN
+1085 NQ
-1100 QFKKSKKKKGDTL
+1100 KSKRKRT

>member
-1 MLEKIIQY
+1 MLEKIIQF
-9 SITNRGT
+9 SIQKRAT
-16 VLVITGVLTIIGFFN
+16 VLVVTAALTVVGLYN
-31 ALKLSIDAIP
+31 ALHLSIDAIP

-74 NGMPKVSEI
+74 NGMPKVTEI

-130 LSPIAT
+130 LSPIST

-146 VSETHTPE
+146 VSESHTPE
-154 ELRTYMEWEIAR
+154 ELRTMMEWEVAR

-178 VIGGDAKQFQ
+178 VVGGDAKQFQ
-188 IKIDPKRLASL
+188 IKIDPKRLLAL
-199 NLTLSQITESLQGA
+199 NLTLSHITEALEGA

-234 SQFKSIED
+234 SQFKSIDD
-242 IRSLSIRTSSDGIP
+242 ISSLSVRTSKDGIP
-256 LTLAQIANVET
+256 ILLGQIARVET
-267 GPALRF
+267 GAALRF

-287 TAMMLMGRNSLEVVS
+287 TAMMLLGSNSLEVVS
-302 LIKEKME
+302 RVKEKMK
-309 EIKTRLP
+309 EIESRLP
-316 QGMKVEV
+316 NGMKIEV
-323 YYDRAEFIGR
+323 YYDRSEFIGR
-333 TLGTVFTNL
+333 TLSTVFTNL
-342 IEAAIIVLVCL
+342 VEAGIIVLICL
-353 ILTLGTVKGAI
+353 ILTLGTVKGAF
-364 AVAMAIPVSML
+364 AVALAIPVSML
-375 IATIF
+375 VATIL
-380 MNATGI
+380 MNAFGI

-414 GFILRKSFLLS
+414 GFIIRKSFLLS
-425 KKNTQDMEDGMEE
+425 KTSTQDMEDGMED
-438 VIIESCIRV
+438 VILESCIKV
-447 VRASAFSVA
+447 VRASVFSVG

-473 RMFRPMAITVAYAL
+473 RMFRPMAITVAFAL
-487 AVALLY
+487 GAALLY

-498 PALMSIIYKKPLLH
+498 PALMTLIYKKPILH
-512 ESHFWESFQN
+512 ESVFWEKFQH
-522 KYATVLT
+522 KYQDLLV

-535 KEFVFAGLG
+535 KQFVLAGLG
-544 VVALSL
+544 IVVFSFLLS
-550 VMGSTLGSE
+550 STLGSE
-559 FLPRIDEGEIAID
+559 FLPRIDEGEIAVD

-586 LNLELERVILQFPE
+586 LNLEMEKVILKFPE
-600 AKSVVSRQGRGES
+600 VVSVVSRQGRGES
-613 AAEPIGSEEGESMV
+613 AAEPIGSEEGEMMV

-637 AKTRE
+637 VKDRE
-642 ELMEKMK
+642 SLMEVMK
-649 KEIEARVPSTYIS
+649 DEINKNVPSSYIS

-686 YGDDLKI
+686 YGDDLKN
-693 LKGLAENYASKI
+693 LKSIADNYASKI
-705 KKIPGAADLR
+705 KQIPGAADLR
-715 IQRLLGL
+715 VQKLLGL

-729 NRSKMARYGV
+729 NRSNMARYGV
-739 RAEEVLTTIETLRV
+739 RAEEILTTIETLRV
-753 GFNAGKVYEGYRRFD
+753 GFNAGKVYEGYKRFD
-768 LIVRLDADVRDIDVI
+768 LIVRLDADVRDLDVI
-783 ENVPVMTQF
+783 ENVPVMTEL
-792 GGVVPLGQVTD
+792 GGTVPLGQVTN
-803 IVMSE
+803 IVMTE
-808 GPAALYHEGLK
+808 GPSALYHEGLK

-834 GFVADMQKSTNQIEE
+834 GFVNEVQKATNSIED

-854 YSVLWGGQFEN
+854 YFVDWGGQFEN
-865 FTRAKNRLGL
+865 FTRAQERLG
-875 VVPIA
+875 VVIPIA
-880 LGIIFSMLFV
+880 GAIIFGMLFI
-890 AFGSVYYALGVFILV
+890 AFGNVYYAVGVFLLV
-905 PLSLAGGI
+905 PMAISGGI
-913 ISLVLRDMP
+913 ISLVLYGLP
-922 FSIPAAVGFIAAAG
+922 FSIPAGVGFIAASG

-943 VYASALRDELK
+943 VYATSLK
-954 ATPNASIAVVNA
+954 DKLSDGVKGDVAVVEA
-966 AVYTLRAV
+966 AVYSLRAV
-974 ATTELVAIIGFLPM
+974 STTALVAIVGFLPM
-988 AIASSA
+988 AIATGA

-1003 TVVMGGVLIATILSR
+1003 TVVMGGVFTATILSA

-1025 EFLVTKSQN
+1025 QFLVKLAQS
-1034 QEKRAKEKQDKLNEY
+1034 QEKRQIEKEMKMNLY
-1049 FMDDMKKWHKEEDGG
+1049 FQEEMKKYQPRDTHH
-1064 VEQSQLS
+1064 S
-1071 HESKSV
+1071 
-1077 QETESLAI
+1077 AI
-1085 NDSLIETKQQHNQPN
+1085 NDQFSVETEDGNDT
-1100 QFKKSKKKKGDTL
+1100 KKTKSNRKRKS

>member
-1 MLEKIIQY
+1 MLEKIIQF
-9 SITNRGT
+9 SIHKRAT
-16 VLVITGVLTIIGFFN
+16 VLVLTAALTIIGFYN
-31 ALKLSIDAIP
+31 ALHLSIDAIP

-74 NGMPKVSEI
+74 NGMPKVTEI

-146 VSETHTPE
+146 VSESHTPE
-154 ELRTYMEWEIAR
+154 ELRTVMEWEVAR

-178 VIGGDAKQFQ
+178 VVGGDAKQFQ
-188 IKIDPKRLASL
+188 IKIDPKRLLSH
-199 NLTLSQITESLQGA
+199 NLTLSHITEALEGA

-234 SQFKSIED
+234 SQFQSIDD
-242 IRSLSIRTSSDGIP
+242 ITRLSVRTSRDGIP
-256 LTLAQIANVET
+256 LTLGQIAKVET

-287 TAMMLMGRNSLEVVS
+287 TAMMLLGSNSLQVVS
-302 LIKEKME
+302 RVKEKMK
-309 EIKTRLP
+309 EIESRLP
-316 QGMKVEV
+316 NGMKIQV
-323 YYDRAEFIGR
+323 YYDRSEFIGR
-333 TLGTVFTNL
+333 TLSTVFTNL
-342 IEAAIIVLVCL
+342 VEAAIIVLVCL
-353 ILTLGTVKGAI
+353 ILTLGTVKGAF
-364 AVAMAIPVSML
+364 AVALAIPVSMMV
-375 IATIF
+375 ATIL
-380 MNATGI
+380 MNAFGI

-414 GFILRKSFLLS
+414 GFLLRKSFLLS
-425 KKNTQDMEDGMEE
+425 KTTAQDMEDGMEE
-438 VIIESCIRV
+438 VIMESCIKV
-447 VRASAFSVA
+447 VRASAFSVG

-473 RMFRPMAITVAYAL
+473 RMFRPMAITVAFAL
-487 AVALLY
+487 GAALLY

-498 PALMSIIYKKPLLH
+498 PALMSYIYKKPILH
-512 ESHFWESFQN
+512 ESAFWDKFQT
-522 KYATVLT
+522 KYAEVLT

-535 KEFVFAGLG
+535 RQFTYAGIG
-544 VVALSL
+544 VVLLSFVL
-550 VMGSTLGSE
+550 ASTLGSE

-586 LNLELERVILQFPE
+586 LNLEMEKVILKFPE
-600 AKSVVSRQGRGES
+600 AVSVVSRQGRGES
-613 AAEPIGSEEGESMV
+613 AAEPIGSEEGEMMV
-627 KLKPKKEWVT
+627 KLKPRKEWVS
-637 AKTRE
+637 ASDRE
-642 ELMEKMK
+642 ELMEVMK
-649 KEIEARVPSTYIS
+649 NSVNQNVPSSYIS

-686 YGDDLKI
+686 YGDDLKS
-693 LKGLAENYASKI
+693 LKAIADNYASKI
-705 KKIPGAADLR
+705 KKIQGAADLR
-715 IQRLLGL
+715 VQKLLGL

-729 NRSKMARYGV
+729 NRGNMARYGV

-753 GFNAGKVYEGYRRFD
+753 GANAGKVYEGYKRFD
-768 LIVRLDADVRDIDVI
+768 LIVRLDADVTDIGVI
-783 ENVPVMTQF
+783 ENVPVMTEL
-792 GGVVPLGQVTD
+792 GGTVPLGQVTD
-803 IVMSE
+803 IMMTE

-834 GFVADMQKSTNQIEE
+834 GFVNDVQAATQSIESD
-849 NLPQG
+849 LPQG
-854 YSVLWGGQFEN
+854 YYVDWGGQFEN
-865 FTRAKNRLGL
+865 FTRAKNRLAI
-875 VVPIA
+875 VIPIA
-880 LGIIFSMLFV
+880 GAIIFAMLFI

-905 PLSLAGGI
+905 PLSLSGGI
-913 ISLVLRDMP
+913 LSLVIRGLP
-922 FSIPAAVGFIAAAG
+922 FSIPAGVGFIAAAG

-943 VYASALRDELK
+943 VYASALKDQLKVTRDPSK
-954 ATPNASIAVVNA
+954 AVVEA

-1003 TVVMGGVLIATILSR
+1003 TVVMGGVLVATILSR
-1018 FLLPIVF
+1018 FLLPIAF
-1025 EFLVTKSQN
+1025 EFLVKLAQR
-1034 QEKRAKEKQDKLNEY
+1034 QEIRQMERERKMNEY
-1049 FMDDMKKWHKEEDGG
+1049 FVEEMRKYKASEIHDSHGHSHHETTDHPDLQNEDD
-1064 VEQSQLS
+1064 
-1071 HESKSV
+1071 SK
-1077 QETESLAI
+1077 T
-1085 NDSLIETKQQHNQPN
+1085 NKQNQ
-1100 QFKKSKKKKGDTL
+1100 KSKRKRT